1 MIDVFSHR
9 VLFNGIENS
18 KDGIINAIQFNFGLE
33 LDLRCNSRDIYLS
46 HDPSNSAEL
55 FSNIC
60 PLLNNSKFPIAL
72 HIKDLKC
79 TEKIVSILHEYDVK
93 NCFLFDSDYDY
104 ILDRSTTFDVAFY
117 ANCKPQE
124 NTAKIFW
131 CDEVKEKWYSK
142 QILEE
147 LHDQDKILY
156 AVSRELVIPSSLSEI
171 ICDWNRLI
179 ELGFDGICTNFP
191 TQLSELLKK

>member
-1 MIDVFSHR
+1 MIDIFSHR

-18 KDGIINAIQFNFGLE
+18 KDGILNAIQFNFGLE
-33 LDLRCNSRDIYLS
+33 LDLRCDSRGIYLS

-55 FSNIC
+55 FSDIC
-60 PLLNNSKFPIAL
+60 SLLNNSKSPIAL

-79 TEKIVSILHEYDVK
+79 TEKIVSLLHEYDVK

-104 ILDRSTTFDVAFY
+104 ILERSTKFDVAFY
-117 ANCKPQE
+117 ANSKPQK

-131 CDEVKEKWYSK
+131 CDEVKEKWYSN

-147 LHDQDKILY
+147 LHNQGKTLY
-156 AVSRELVIPSSLSEI
+156 AVSRELVISSSLSEI
-171 ICDWNRLI
+171 INDWTRLI

-191 TQLSELLKK
+191 TQLNELLKN